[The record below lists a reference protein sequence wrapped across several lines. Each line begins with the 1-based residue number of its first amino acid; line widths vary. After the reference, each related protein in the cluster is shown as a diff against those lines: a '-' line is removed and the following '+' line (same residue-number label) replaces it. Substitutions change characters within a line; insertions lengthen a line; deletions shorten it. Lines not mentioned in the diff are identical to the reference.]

1 MHKPTPA
8 DTRACQ
14 LIRALL
20 ALCLLSPL
28 AVACATTAPDARSTA
43 AEHATPTLT
52 TAK

>member
-1 MHKPTPA
+1 MYQLNAA

-28 AVACATTAPDARSTA
+28 LACATTAPDARTTGT
-43 AEHATPTLT
+43 EHATPTRF